1 LIYSNSEEE
10 HDQHVRTV
18 LDKLRENQ
26 LYANNEKCQFYQHRI
41 EFLGHIISADEISMD
56 PRKVA
61 AVVDWPPLTNQ
72 RDLRAFLG
80 LAGYYCRFIDDFS
93 HIATPL
99 TDLLRADVP
108 SEWGEKQ
115 QQLMDQLKIYHDQY
129 IYHVPPHI
137 HLLQRGMKTNSMR

>member
-1 LIYSNSEEE
+1 
-10 HDQHVRTV
+10 
-18 LDKLRENQ
+18 
-26 LYANNEKCQFYQHRI
+26 
-41 EFLGHIISADEISMD
+41 MD

-115 QQLMDQLKIYHDQY
+115 QQLMDQLKL
-129 IYHVPPHI
+129 YHVPPHI